1 MRIDS
6 NNATLN
12 QAAPHRFFCP
22 PFPVGPFSVQPFSVF
37 LFFRRLF
44 SCSQSR
50 SAAQMPDQRLH
61 NKVIVIVG
69 GTSGLGLSAARACAA
84 AGAAVVAVGRSQQEC
99 DAAESMLGDRAR
111 LLAGDA
117 REPGTAEAAIDT
129 ALSAFQGFHAL
140 YHVAGGS
147 GRSQGDGPLESLSEG
162 GWEFTLELN
171 LKSVFLSNRAA
182 VRQFLAQ
189 ATGGSVLNLTSVLAG
204 SPSPRYFATHAYAAA
219 KAAVI
224 GLTRSAAAYYASH
237 AIRFNALACAGRY
250 ADGTPARLAM
260 TKSSVTSAQNSLW
273 MAAAWDD
280 HPIPTTPWC
289 ISFRT
294 SPAL

>member
-1 MRIDS
+1 MR
-6 NNATLN
+6 
-12 QAAPHRFFCP
+12 
-22 PFPVGPFSVQPFSVF
+22 
-37 LFFRRLF
+37 
-44 SCSQSR
+44 R
-50 SAAQMPDQRLH
+50 SLCW
-61 NKVIVIVG
+61 
-69 GTSGLGLSAARACAA
+69 GTVRGCWPGT
-84 AGAAVVAVGRSQQEC
+84 
-99 DAAESMLGDRAR
+99 
-111 LLAGDA
+111 

-147 GRSQGDGPLESLSEG
+147 GRSQGDGPLESLSEE

-224 GLTRSAAAYYASH
+224 GLTRSAAAYYAPH
-237 AIRFNALACAGRY
+237 AIRFNALA
-250 ADGTPARLAM
+250 
-260 TKSSVTSAQNSLW
+260 
-273 MAAAWDD
+273 
-280 HPIPTTPWC
+280 
-289 ISFRT
+289 
-294 SPAL
+294 PALVDTPMARRAIGDDDIVHYVRTKQPLDGGRVGRPSDTDDAVVYFLSDESRFVTGQVLHIDGGWTLTDGQYRSD